1 MSLTINTNKSAM
13 VALQNLN
20 STSDKLGVTQ
30 NKVGTGLRIANSK
43 DNSSIWAIAQN
54 QRADIGG
61 LSSVKMGLDRAQSI
75 GDVALTAGQSI
86 SELLVQMKEK
96 VVAAQ
101 DASITTTSR
110 RALDAD
116 FKSLLAQ
123 ISQVIRNASFD
134 GADLLD
140 NSLPGGLRFLADAD
154 ATTYVTLANQDLSL
168 GGTIITLA
176 STSSITSTTLAS
188 GALSQLQASIGNV
201 SLALARMGAQVRQIE
216 NHNRFVGKLSDSI
229 EAGIG
234 NLVDADLAK
243 ESARLQALQVQQQ
256 LGAQALSIAN
266 QSPNI
271 ILSLFRGGS

>member
-20 STSDKLGVTQ
+20 ATSDKLGATQ
-30 NKVGTGLRIANSK
+30 NKIGTGLRISTSK
-43 DNSSIWAIAQN
+43 DNSAIWAIAQN

-61 LSSVKMGLDRAQSI
+61 LASVKMGLNRAQSI

-101 DASITTTSR
+101 DSSLTTVSR
-110 RALDAD
+110 NALDAD
-116 FKSLLAQ
+116 FKALLSQ

-140 NSLPGGLRFLADAD
+140 NSLPGGLKFLADAG
-154 ATTYVTLANQDLSL
+154 ASSYVTLANQDLTL
-168 GGTIITLA
+168 GATIITLA

-188 GALSQLQASIGNV
+188 TALSQLQASIGNV
-201 SLALARMGAQVRQIE
+201 SLALAKMGAQVRQIE
-216 NHNRFVGKLSDSI
+216 NHNTFVGKLSDSI

>member
-20 STSDKLGVTQ
+20 STSDKLGATQ

-168 GGTIITLA
+168 GSTIITLA

-188 GALSQLQASIGNV
+188 NALSQLQASIGNV

-216 NHNRFVGKLSDSI
+216 NHNKFVGKLSDSI

-271 ILSLFRGGS
+271 ILSLFRGGG

>member
-1 MSLTINTNKSAM
+1 MSLTINTNRSAM
-13 VALQNLN
+13 AALQNLN
-20 STSDKLGVTQ
+20 ATSENLGTAQ
-30 NKVGTGLRIANSK
+30 NRISTGLRISTSK
-43 DNSSIWAIAQN
+43 DNSAIWAIAQS

-61 LSSVKMGLDRAQSI
+61 LASVKMGLDRAQSI
-75 GDVALTAGQSI
+75 GDIALTAGQTI

-101 DASITTTSR
+101 DSSLTVVSR
-110 RALDAD
+110 SALDAD
-116 FKSLLAQ
+116 FKALLAQ
-123 ISQVIRNASFD
+123 IAQVVRNASFD

-140 NSLPGGLRFLADAD
+140 NSLPGGLQFLADA
-154 ATTYVTLANQDLSL
+154 AASTTVTLSNQDLRP
-168 GGTIITLA
+168 GQGIITLA
-176 STSSITSTTLAS
+176 ATASITTATLAA
-188 GALSQLQASIGNV
+188 GALSLLQASIGNV
-201 SLALARMGAQVRQIE
+201 SLALAEMGAQLKQIE
-216 NHNRFVGKLSDSI
+216 NHNKFVGKLTDAV

-271 ILSLFRGGS
+271 ILSLFRNG

>member
-20 STSDKLGVTQ
+20 STSDKLGSTQ
-30 NKVGTGLRIANSK
+30 NKIGTGLRISTSK
-43 DNSSIWAIAQN
+43 DNSAIWAIAQN

-61 LSSVKMGLDRAQSI
+61 LASVRMGLDRAQSI
-75 GDVALTAGQSI
+75 GDIALTAGQSI

-110 RALDAD
+110 KALDAD
-116 FKSLLAQ
+116 FKSLLSQ
-123 ISQVIRNASFD
+123 ITQVIRNASFD

-140 NSLPGGLRFLADAD
+140 NSLPGGLKFLADAG
-154 ATTYVTLANQDLSL
+154 ATSYVTLSNQDLSL
-168 GGTIITLA
+168 GSTIITLA

-188 GALSQLQASIGNV
+188 GALSLLQASIGNV
-201 SLALARMGAQVRQIE
+201 SLALAKMGAQVKQIE
-216 NHNRFVGKLSDSI
+216 NHNKFVGKLSDSL

>member
-20 STSDKLGVTQ
+20 STSDKLGSTQ
-30 NKVGTGLRIANSK
+30 NKIGTGLRISTSK
-43 DNSSIWAIAQN
+43 DNSAIWAIAQN

-61 LSSVKMGLDRAQSI
+61 LASVRMGLDRAQSI
-75 GDVALTAGQSI
+75 GDIALTAGQSI

-110 RALDAD
+110 KALDAD
-116 FKSLLAQ
+116 FKSLLSQ

-140 NSLPGGLRFLADAD
+140 NSLPGGLKFLADAG
-154 ATTYVTLANQDLSL
+154 ATSYVTLSNQDLSL
-168 GGTIITLA
+168 GSTIITLA

-188 GALSQLQASIGNV
+188 GALSLLQASIGNV
-201 SLALARMGAQVRQIE
+201 SLALAKMGAQVKQIE
-216 NHNRFVGKLSDSI
+216 NHNKFVGKLSDSL

-271 ILSLFRGGS
+271 ILSLFRGGG

>member
-20 STSDKLGVTQ
+20 STSDKLGSTQ
-30 NKVGTGLRIANSK
+30 NKIGTGLRISTSK
-43 DNSSIWAIAQN
+43 DNSAIWAIAQN

-61 LSSVKMGLDRAQSI
+61 LASVRMGLDRAQSI
-75 GDVALTAGQSI
+75 GDIALTAGQSI

-110 RALDAD
+110 KALDAD
-116 FKSLLAQ
+116 FKSLLSQ
-123 ISQVIRNASFD
+123 ITQVIRNASFD

-140 NSLPGGLRFLADAD
+140 NSLPGGLKFLADAG
-154 ATTYVTLANQDLSL
+154 ATSYVTLSNQDLSL
-168 GGTIITLA
+168 GSTSITLA

-188 GALSQLQASIGNV
+188 GALSLLQASIGNV
-201 SLALARMGAQVRQIE
+201 SLALANMGAQVKQIE
-216 NHNRFVGKLSDSI
+216 NHNKFVGKLSDSL

>member
-20 STSDKLGVTQ
+20 QTSDKLGVTQ
-30 NKVGTGLRIANSK
+30 NKVGTGLRIATSK
-43 DNSSIWAIAQN
+43 DNSAIWAIAQN

-61 LSSVKMGLDRAQSI
+61 LASVRMGLDRAQSI
-75 GDVALTAGQSI
+75 GDIALTAGQSI

-110 RALDAD
+110 KALDAD
-116 FKSLLAQ
+116 FKSLLSQ
-123 ISQVIRNASFD
+123 ITQVIRNASFD

-140 NSLPGGLRFLADAD
+140 NSLPGGLKFLADAG
-154 ATTYVTLANQDLSL
+154 ATSYVTLSNQDLSL
-168 GGTIITLA
+168 GSTIITLA

-188 GALSQLQASIGNV
+188 GALSLLQASIGNV
-201 SLALARMGAQVRQIE
+201 SLALANMGAQVKQIE
-216 NHNRFVGKLSDSI
+216 NHNKFVGKLSDSL

-271 ILSLFRGGS
+271 ILSLFRGGG

>member
-20 STSDKLGVTQ
+20 STSDKLGSTQ
-30 NKVGTGLRIANSK
+30 NKIGTGLRISNSK
-43 DNSSIWAIAQN
+43 DNSAIWAIAQN

-61 LSSVKMGLDRAQSI
+61 LASVRMGLDRAQSI
-75 GDVALTAGQSI
+75 GDIALTAGQSI

-110 RALDAD
+110 KALDAD
-116 FKSLLAQ
+116 FKSLLSQ
-123 ISQVIRNASFD
+123 ITQVIRNASFD

-140 NSLPGGLRFLADAD
+140 NSLPGGLKFLADAG
-154 ATTYVTLANQDLSL
+154 ATSYVTLSNQDLSL
-168 GGTIITLA
+168 GSTIITLA

-188 GALSQLQASIGNV
+188 GALSLLQASIGNV
-201 SLALARMGAQVRQIE
+201 SLALAKMGAQVKQIE
-216 NHNRFVGKLSDSI
+216 NHNKFVGKLSDSL

>member
-20 STSDKLGVTQ
+20 STSDKLGSTQ
-30 NKVGTGLRIANSK
+30 NKIGTGLRISTSK
-43 DNSSIWAIAQN
+43 DNSAIWAIAQN

-61 LSSVKMGLDRAQSI
+61 LASVRMGLDRAQSI
-75 GDVALTAGQSI
+75 GDIALTAGQSI

-110 RALDAD
+110 KALDAD
-116 FKSLLAQ
+116 FKSLLSQ
-123 ISQVIRNASFD
+123 ITQVIRNASFD

-140 NSLPGGLRFLADAD
+140 NSLPGGLTFLADAD
-154 ATTYVTLANQDLSL
+154 ATTYVTLANQNLSL

-188 GALSQLQASIGNV
+188 GALSLLQASIGNV
-201 SLALARMGAQVRQIE
+201 SLALANMGAQVKQIE
-216 NHNRFVGKLSDSI
+216 NHNKFVGKLSDSL

-271 ILSLFRGGS
+271 ILSLFRGGG

>member
-13 VALQNLN
+13 AALHNLN

-30 NKVGTGLRIANSK
+30 NKVSTGLRISTSK
-43 DNSSIWAIAQN
+43 DNSAIWAIAQN

-61 LSSVKMGLDRAQSI
+61 LASVKMGLDRAQSI
-75 GDVALTAGQSI
+75 GDIALTAGQSI

-101 DASITTTSR
+101 DSSLTVVSR
-110 RALDAD
+110 QALDTD
-116 FKSLLAQ
+116 FKSLLSQ
-123 ISQVIRNASFD
+123 ITQVIRNASFD
-134 GADLLD
+134 GADLLN
-140 NSLPGGLRFLADAD
+140 NSLPDGLKFLADAG
-154 ATTYVTLANQDLSL
+154 ATSYVTLSNQDLSL
-168 GGTIITLA
+168 GATIITLA
-176 STSSITSTTLAS
+176 STASITTATLAS
-188 GALSQLQASIGNV
+188 GALSLLQASIGNV
-201 SLALARMGAQVRQIE
+201 SLALAKMGAQVKQIE
-216 NHNRFVGKLSDSI
+216 NHNKFVGKLSDAM
-229 EAGIG
+229 EVGIG